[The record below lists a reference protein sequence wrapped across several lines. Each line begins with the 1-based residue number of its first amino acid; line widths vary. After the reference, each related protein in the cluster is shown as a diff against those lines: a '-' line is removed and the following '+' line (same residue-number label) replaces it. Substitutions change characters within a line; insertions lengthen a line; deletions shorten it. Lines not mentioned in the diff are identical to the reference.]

1 MRGILAV
8 RGPAGKRAGG
18 SRRRRNGDN
27 RAVAETAEKPR
38 RPMQLRRASWWGAL
52 KRSAIGFRD
61 ANLSDWAAALTYY
74 AVLSIFP
81 ALIAL
86 VALLGLV
93 GQYPQTTDALLRI
106 VDKLGPSSSV
116 DVLRGPIEGVVKSKG
131 GAGALL
137 GFGLLGAVWSA
148 SGYIGAF
155 TRASNAIY
163 EVREG
168 RPFWKRRPAQLL
180 LTTGMVLLLALMAV
194 ALILTGDFAKAV
206 GDEIGVGDSA
216 VTAWSYLKWP
226 VLAAMAMF
234 MFALLYYV
242 APNVRH
248 PGFRW
253 ITPGSVLA
261 VVLWVLASLGFAL
274 YVGHLGDYNKTYG
287 VLGGMIVFL
296 VWLWVT
302 NAAVLVGAEF
312 DSELERSRELEHG
325 TPVE

>member
-1 MRGILAV
+1 
-8 RGPAGKRAGG
+8 
-18 SRRRRNGDN
+18 
-27 RAVAETAEKPR
+27 VAQTADRPR
-38 RPMQLRRASWWGAL
+38 TPTQLTRQSWWGAL
-52 KRSAIGFRD
+52 KRSFDGFREQ
-61 ANLSDWAAALTYY
+61 NLTDWAAALTYY

-93 GQYPQTTDALLRI
+93 GQYPQTTNALLRI
-106 VDKLGPSSSV
+106 VDDVGPSSAV
-116 DVLRGPIEGVVKSKG
+116 DVLRDPIEGVVKSKS
-131 GAGALL
+131 GAGALF

-180 LTTGMVLLLALMAV
+180 ITAGMVLLLALMAV
-194 ALILTGDFAKAV
+194 AVVLTGDLAKAV
-206 GDEIGVGDSA
+206 GDEVGVGDTA
-216 VTAWSYLKWP
+216 VTVWSYVKWP

-234 MFALLYYV
+234 IFALLYYV

-248 PGFRW
+248 HGFRW

-261 VVLWVLASLGFAL
+261 VGLWVLASLGFAL
-274 YVGHLGDYNKTYG
+274 YVAHFGAYNKTYG
-287 VLGGMIVFL
+287 VLGAMIVFL

-302 NAAVLVGAEF
+302 NVAVLAGAEF
-312 DSELERSRELEHG
+312 DSELERSRELEQG
-325 TPVE
+325 TPIEETLTLEPKSEPG